1 MSRDKTKMHV
11 SLLVAISCLATTSA
25 AAAFSGAPPVRPS
38 TVPLAPT
45 PPSSPPAKEPLDPSI
60 EDLEGIVFSV
70 RNTCRRIGS
79 IFHGSFS
86 RHRKICLALGGT
98 FGLLHGHSVAF
109 TVLFLQSFG
118 ASGWPL
124 LKRAATDFELSYKQ
138 AKENSA
144 PRETAK
150 YAATVAPLRQE
161 LVRLAAQLAALRR
174 QGEDTEVQQR
184 ELLNEMR
191 RVRAEL
197 ESVPPSRRAAPVL
210 VAALRPTIVRDVSMG
225 MWSGVTVSTAAACSK
240 AARTIGVGVTLGEA
254 VSRGLTAL
262 ASALEPALRRALS
275 VLPAEAV
282 MLSYLGPSLVG
293 SATLTL
299 VGRSLGCWMAH
310 RLQHL
315 AAVLSVSLL
324 SARMLVE
331 AVATP
336 LEQLGLAAGAPPTPH
351 PPPAWWKSTAD
362 ERIDDDDGSAA
373 AAAGARDGAPYLR
386 IATEC
391 LHHCMHALTTAL

>member
-1 MSRDKTKMHV
+1 MRV
-11 SLLVAISCLATTSA
+11 PLLVAISCLATTSA
-25 AAAFSGAPPVRPS
+25 AATISGAPAFQRS
-38 TVPLAPT
+38 TVPKAPT
-45 PPSSPPAKEPLDPSI
+45 PPSPPPVKEPLDPSI

-79 IFHGSFS
+79 IFRGAIS
-86 RHRKICLALGGT
+86 RHRHICLALGGT

-124 LKRAATDFELSYKQ
+124 ILRAATDFELSYKQ

-197 ESVPPSRRAAPVL
+197 ESVPASRRAAPVL

-225 MWSGVTVSTAAACSK
+225 LWSGVTVSTAAACSK

-293 SATLTL
+293 SATLTI
-299 VGRSLGCWMAH
+299 VGRSLGCWMAY

-324 SARMLVE
+324 SARLLVE
-331 AVATP
+331 AVAAP
-336 LEQLGLAAGAPPTPH
+336 LEQLGFATGAPPTPL
-351 PPPAWWKSTAD
+351 PTAD
-362 ERIDDDDGSAA
+362 EKVDDDDGSAA
-373 AAAGARDGAPYLR
+373 EAAGAHDGAPNLR

-391 LHHCMHALTTAL
+391 PPHCMQALTTALQT